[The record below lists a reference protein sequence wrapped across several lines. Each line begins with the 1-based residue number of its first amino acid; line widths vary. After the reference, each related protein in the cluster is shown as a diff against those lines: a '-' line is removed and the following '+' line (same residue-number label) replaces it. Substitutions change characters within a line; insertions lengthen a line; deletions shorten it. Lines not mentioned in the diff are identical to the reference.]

1 MEMNPTCHRVDY
13 YGVVRPHVGY
23 RHAGDAVVVIE
34 DDCKLLAAIVDVL
47 GHGPE
52 AHDVATKA
60 QRFLEQ
66 GLRSGDPLELF
77 MGLHETLK
85 GTRGAAAALGV
96 LDLATGLMRYLG
108 VGNTAIRRFGAGTER
123 LVATDG
129 IVGGHMRKPREQR
142 MTLSPRDTVI
152 LYSDGVHD
160 RFELRDHPQLLL
172 QTAETI
178 ARTVVK
184 LFSKDYDDA
193 GCIVLRYDP

>member
-1 MEMNPTCHRVDY
+1 MEMNSTCHRVDY
-13 YGVVRPHVGY
+13 YGLVRPHIGY

-34 DDCKLLAAIVDVL
+34 REGKLLAAIVDVL

-52 AHDVATKA
+52 AHDDAMKAT
-60 QRFLEQ
+60 RFLEN
-66 GLRSGDPLELF
+66 GWRSDDPLELF
-77 MGLHETLK
+77 KGLHETLK

-96 LDLATGLMRYLG
+96 LDLTTGLMRYLG

-129 IVGGHMRKPREQR
+129 IVGGNMRTPREQR

-152 LYSDGVHD
+152 LYTDGVHD
-160 RFELRDHPQLLL
+160 RFELRDRPQLLL
-172 QTAETI
+172 QDAEKI

-184 LFSKDYDDA
+184 LFSKEYDDA
-193 GCIVLRYDP
+193 ACIVVRYDP